1 MQTNTDEFKAETGEQ
16 FPTEVIFN
24 GEDLVHHHARDH
36 QQYGRDLIKKLF
48 SVNELASSILLPN
61 DKYKRPHLDI
71 ARMSV
76 FKNAVRRK
84 YKISA
89 QKWDEF
95 FQKCMHRTLTQ
106 CLCDIRKK
114 LKAQQ
119 QLQQAADEQQAT
131 YGQQPQQATTN

>member
-1 MQTNTDEFKAETGEQ
+1 MQTNTDEFKAEIGEQ

-24 GEDLVHHHARDH
+24 GKNLVDHHTRDH
-36 QQYGRDLIKKLF
+36 QQYGRDLLKTICF
-48 SVNELASSILLPN
+48 
-61 DKYKRPHLDI
+61 RT
-71 ARMSV
+71 
-76 FKNAVRRK
+76 K

-119 QLQQAADEQQAT
+119 LQLAT
-131 YGQQPQQATTN
+131 GGQ

>member
-24 GEDLVHHHARDH
+24 GEDLVYHHARDH
-36 QQYGRDLIKKLF
+36 QQYGRDLLKKLF
-48 SVNELASSILLPN
+48 PVNELASSILLPN

-71 ARMSV
+71 AR
-76 FKNAVRRK
+76 
-84 YKISA
+84 I
-89 QKWDEF
+89 
-95 FQKCMHRTLTQ
+95 TLTQ

-119 QLQQAADEQQAT
+119 QLQQATD
-131 YGQQPQQATTN
+131 GQQPQQATTN